1 MTLHRRTTSLWL
13 LFLGLVVLLVVL
25 LWPQPADAQC
35 GTQAS
40 SCKNCHEVQA
50 QDPVN
55 SEGDWHVSHAFGD
68 FCEFCHAGNVQSLVK
83 EEAHVGMVYP
93 LDDLDTNC
101 LSCHPN
107 DVQEKA
113 QVYAVAL
120 GVTVGS
126 GATGS
131 TPPTGGDSGSAEPAA
146 PAPTP
151 APETSA
157 PAAEPATGGEIIDY
171 NSQYTRTVEQQK
183 EPVNMGNVILI
194 ILFVALSGLGV
205 LLIWRWEG
213 LGDKW
218 RELRGA
224 PAAASTAGVG
234 TLAAAWPQ
242 IAPTPKVAARP
253 QPIPTIAAD
262 ERPEVAAVLTH
273 LRAADAETL
282 QALARLLERPQP
294 GYPIIQAIARLDPRL
309 VAAVRQL
316 PAAERE
322 LLMALVREMES

>member
-1 MTLHRRTTSLWL
+1 MAAAGRRPVRHP
-13 LFLGLVVLLVVL
+13 G
-25 LWPQPADAQC
+25 
-35 GTQAS
+35 

-50 QDPVN
+50 EDPVN
-55 SEGDWHVSHAFGD
+55 SKGDWHVSHAFGD

-107 DVQEKA
+107 DVNELA

-120 GVTVGS
+120 GVTLGS
-126 GATGS
+126 GPSQFVVGTS
-131 TPPTGGDSGSAEPAA
+131 VPDPAA

-151 APETSA
+151 APETHA
-157 PAAEPATGGEIIDY
+157 PAAETATGGEIIDY

-194 ILFVALSGLGV
+194 VLFVALSGLGA

-224 PAAASTAGVG
+224 PAAATDQFVVG
-234 TLAAAWPQ
+234 TSVPPSAINRLLPIPPA
-242 IAPTPKVAARP
+242 AARP
-253 QPIPTIAAD
+253 QPSPTIGAT

-273 LRAADAETL
+273 LRAADDATL
-282 QALARLLERPQP
+282 QALTRLLERPQT
-294 GYPIIQAIARLDPRL
+294 GYPILQTIARLDPRL

-316 PAAERE
+316 PPAERE
-322 LLMALVREMES
+322 LLMALVREMESGY